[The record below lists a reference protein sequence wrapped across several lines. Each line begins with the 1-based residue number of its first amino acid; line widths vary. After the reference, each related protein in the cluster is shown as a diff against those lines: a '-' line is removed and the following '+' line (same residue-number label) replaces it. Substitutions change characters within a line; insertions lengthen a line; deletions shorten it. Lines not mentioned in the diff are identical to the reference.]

1 MDVVTLGPRI
11 SLLLAGRSQPTGTSS
26 KPSPPHVHPRA
37 QAMYGDRQDG
47 QDTIPAVD
55 VSKIDPRNIRKV
67 VNHRGS
73 GAPGTIVVDPHAR
86 IHYLYQDI
94 IDFHA
99 RVPEGSRMV
108 VLTAAE
114 SGKGEF

>member
-11 SLLLAGRSQPTGTSS
+11 SLLLAARSQPTGTSS
-26 KPSPPHVHPRA
+26 KPSPPPVYPRA
-37 QAMYGDRQDG
+37 QAIYGERQYG
-47 QDTIPAVD
+47 EDTIPAVD
-55 VSKIDPRNIRKV
+55 VSKIDPRNIRQI

-94 IDFHA
+94 IDLYA

-108 VLTAAE
+108 VLTAKE